1 MTRAELLSL
10 AVPIWQW
17 WRREQPSMRKDQHG
31 SITNIRIMHRYR
43 ESNPTENVLRLEVW
57 KMSLVPD
64 VSLSRSVQK
73 LSTSDIDGSFKNST
87 VEFSHEFENLRPGF
101 DQSLRSWALM
111 FLKNTIG
118 WIDSSGSL
126 LEGEYP
132 ELASLIH
139 NAKGEKPSSVDSQSF
154 SLETSVSPG
163 PQRIPDS
170 EELELHKDR
179 GEKAVAV
186 SSPVK
191 TDEAKHATARGTQE
205 GRGENSWRA
214 KSRDDL
220 KHEYHRK
227 PSLVYVF
234 PEASESSFDIEIFRK
249 EPDWFEQPMTRFK
262 LYHTLPAV
270 GCLYVNFRTLPET
283 VLNRRKLDLW
293 KSTLLNTFRSSLK
306 NHIGPVDQ
314 AGVLRKSKQ
323 PTINQFLYELKT
335 PTNLYLSAG
344 TEVMESPKERYVP
357 QSSIDTRQ
365 VEKGLEAP
373 KLSMYNQIENVM
385 KLAGDLY
392 EVSKMLNEE
401 ISNNPSHPNE
411 NPVLDTVDANWMN
424 EPNPVLKT
432 RKHGKINVDA
442 VKRAI
447 LKLKAQLRDHEG
459 KARILAHIC
468 QRWKAELEVEYPLMK
483 RGSASQSGM
492 HNLAIPSSEPSR
504 TKSSV
509 TKEKT
514 PTGPQGPAKY
524 PKIRHTHSPDKRNVA
539 DDNEFSISPF

>member
-1 MTRAELLSL
+1 
-10 AVPIWQW
+10 
-17 WRREQPSMRKDQHG
+17 
-31 SITNIRIMHRYR
+31 
-43 ESNPTENVLRLEVW
+43 
-57 KMSLVPD
+57 MSLIPD
-64 VSLSRSVQK
+64 ISLSRNVQK
-73 LSTSDIDGSFKNST
+73 LSTSGIDDGSFKSSA
-87 VEFSHEFENLRPGF
+87 VESSHGFENLRPDF
-101 DQSLRSWALM
+101 DRSLRWWALK
-111 FLKNTIG
+111 FLKNSIG

-139 NAKGEKPSSVDSQSF
+139 NVRGEKPSSVDSQSF
-154 SLETSVSPG
+154 FSLKTSVSPG

-205 GRGENSWRA
+205 GRGEDSVRQKARDLYMSATLYDGTLVIPSFKLCQDMEKGVGKSFSSILQIISQWRA

-234 PEASESSFDIEIFRK
+234 PEASESSFDIEVFRK

-262 LYHTLPAV
+262 LYHTIPAV

-293 KSTLLNTFRSSLK
+293 KNTLLDTFRSSLK

-314 AGVLRKSKQ
+314 AGILRKSKQ

-335 PTNLYLSAG
+335 PTNLYVSAG
-344 TEVMESPKERYVP
+344 TEVMGSPKERYVP

-392 EVSKMLNEE
+392 EVSTMLNEE
-401 ISNNPSHPNE
+401 ISIALSQTNGSPASDQVNS
-411 NPVLDTVDANWMN
+411 NWRN
-424 EPNPVLKT
+424 QPNPVLKT
-432 RKHGKINVDA
+432 RKHGQINIDA
-442 VKRAI
+442 AKRAI
-447 LKLKAQLRDHEG
+447 SQLKVRLRNQKDKVH
-459 KARILAHIC
+459 ILAHLC
-468 QRWKAELEVEYPLMK
+468 RRWKGELEAEYPLMK
-483 RGSASQSGM
+483 RESVSQSGI
-492 HNLAIPSSEPSR
+492 HNLVIPSTESSR

-514 PTGPQGPAKY
+514 PTGPQGPAQN

-539 DDNEFSISPF
+539 DDR

>member
-1 MTRAELLSL
+1 MEKGVGKSFSSILQIISQWRAES
-10 AVPIWQW
+10 
-17 WRREQPSMRKDQHG
+17 RE
-31 SITNIRIMHRYR
+31 
-43 ESNPTENVLRLEVW
+43 
-57 KMSLVPD
+57 
-64 VSLSRSVQK
+64 
-73 LSTSDIDGSFKNST
+73 
-87 VEFSHEFENLRPGF
+87 
-101 DQSLRSWALM
+101 
-111 FLKNTIG
+111 
-118 WIDSSGSL
+118 
-126 LEGEYP
+126 
-132 ELASLIH
+132 
-139 NAKGEKPSSVDSQSF
+139 
-154 SLETSVSPG
+154 
-163 PQRIPDS
+163 
-170 EELELHKDR
+170 
-179 GEKAVAV
+179 
-186 SSPVK
+186 
-191 TDEAKHATARGTQE
+191 
-205 GRGENSWRA
+205 
-214 KSRDDL
+214 DL

-227 PSLVYVF
+227 ASLVYVL

-262 LYHTLPAV
+262 LYHTIPAV
-270 GCLYVNFRTLPET
+270 GSLYVKFRTLPET

-293 KSTLLNTFRSSLK
+293 KNTLLDTFRSSLK

-314 AGVLRKSKQ
+314 AGILRKSKQ

-392 EVSKMLNEE
+392 EVSTMLNEE
-401 ISNNPSHPNE
+401 ISNDPSHPNE
-411 NPVLDTVDANWMN
+411 NPVLDAVDANWMN
-424 EPNPVLKT
+424 EPNPVLRT

-468 QRWKAELEVEYPLMK
+468 QRWKGELEVEYPLMK
-483 RGSASQSGM
+483 RESASQSGM
-492 HNLAIPSSEPSR
+492 HNLAIPSSESSR

-514 PTGPQGPAKY
+514 PTGHQGPAKY